1 MKSLRI
7 AYIRSSLHYGSGMVN
22 HILEIAKR
30 VKAAG
35 NTVALLSHTTHIS
48 RRDIPFWTIRFSG
61 NRLPFF
67 RNFIFPFIS
76 LQYLQSFDLVH
87 TQYHPGIFTGNAAS
101 KFLEKPHVFTY
112 HGFAPVKVWQSSRQ
126 RLKMVDHRIGT
137 FMALRS
143 NIDKIITVS
152 QYLKE
157 ELISKYFMQ
166 QKDIQVIYNGVNTER
181 FHTHRNGQRIKNQYQ
196 IGDRD
201 PVVLYLGRLAPYKGV
216 QFLIEA
222 APKIL
227 IEFPRT
233 KFIVSGST
241 RYDTL
246 NLLKLVYELDVRK
259 SIIFTGYIQDEDVP
273 DLYAACDVF
282 CYPSLWEGFGLPPV
296 EAQACGKPV
305 VAFNTCALPEVIKN
319 KQTGLLVQ
327 PENSQALA
335 NAIISMLHDDERRHK
350 MGMEGRKRVRRLFSW
365 DDAAEKTLKIYREV
379 ME

>member
-1 MKSLRI
+1 
-7 AYIRSSLHYGSGMVN
+7 MVN